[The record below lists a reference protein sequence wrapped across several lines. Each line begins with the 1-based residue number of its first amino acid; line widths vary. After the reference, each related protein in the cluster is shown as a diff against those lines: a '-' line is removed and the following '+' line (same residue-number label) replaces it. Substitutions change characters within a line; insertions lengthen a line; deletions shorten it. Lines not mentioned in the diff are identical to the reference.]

1 MSEIIRAI
9 QTEIPFKNASVDAYK
24 LENYRFEKRFGLTG
38 ISTALGYS
46 KEWFGRLPKQGVKQL
61 KAMCSDGFT
70 GCQIEVQV
78 PRFDGKS
85 GSSIAKTLSVRD
97 FNKVLAYEAL
107 KKRNVK
113 AIIILISLSEKGL
126 ENLVNDAFS
135 GVSLNWF
142 VEKIVHYSQWT
153 YEEMEE
159 ALQYNREE
167 VKALYGWGY
176 DPDELDEDAWDLDLR
191 LPSLES

>member
-61 KAMCSDGFT
+61 KAMYSDGFT